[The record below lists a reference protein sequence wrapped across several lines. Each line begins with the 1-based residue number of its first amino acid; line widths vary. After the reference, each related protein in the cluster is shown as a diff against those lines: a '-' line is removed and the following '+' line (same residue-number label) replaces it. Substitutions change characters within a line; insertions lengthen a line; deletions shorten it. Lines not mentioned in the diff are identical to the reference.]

1 MHVSDLRICALSAVP
16 SSLWFIDDRFFKSK
30 FCFSTILS
38 KIKTRIKILLVLN
51 HNDFYMRQLKITQQ
65 ITQRNEQSTVR
76 YFQDINKYSLITAEE
91 EVSLAVRIRNG
102 DEVALEK
109 LVVANLRFV
118 VSVAKQYQNQGLS
131 FPDLINQ
138 GNLGLVKAAQKF
150 DETRGFKFISY
161 AVWWIR
167 QSIMEAIAEHT
178 RIVRLPLNRISSINK
193 VAKAIPYLEQQL
205 ERDPTNTEIANYLEL
220 SVEEVETI
228 NSIKKR
234 QISFDMP
241 LTHDGESDFSLYDIV
256 QNEDFPTPDNHLI
269 DESVRTNIQRA
280 LVKLSDREAGV
291 LTMCYGLNN
300 SRALSLYD
308 IALQYGT
315 STERIRQIKNSALV
329 KLRNLLKQTNEYA
342 QVTF

>member
-1 MHVSDLRICALSAVP
+1 
-16 SSLWFIDDRFFKSK
+16 
-30 FCFSTILS
+30 
-38 KIKTRIKILLVLN
+38 
-51 HNDFYMRQLKITQQ
+51 MRQLKITQQ
-65 ITQRNEQSTVR
+65 ITQRNDQSTVR

-91 EVSLAVRIRNG
+91 EVSLSVRIRNG
-102 DEVALEK
+102 DTVALEK

-138 GNLGLVKAAQKF
+138 GNLGLVKAATKF

-167 QSIMEAIAEHT
+167 QSIMEAISEHT

-193 VAKAIPYLEQQL
+193 ISKAIPFLEQHL
-205 ERDPTNTEIANYLEL
+205 EREPTNSEIAEYMEISL
-220 SVEEVETI
+220 EEVETA
-228 NSIKKR
+228 NSIKKK

-241 LTHDGESDFSLYDIV
+241 LMNDGDSDFSLYDIV

-269 DESVRTNIQRA
+269 DESLRTNIQRA
-280 LVKLSDREAGV
+280 IGKLTEREAGV
-291 LTMCYGLNN
+291 LTMFYGLNN
-300 SRALSLYD
+300 SQVLSLLD
-308 IALQYGT
+308 IAVIFGT

-329 KLRNLLKQTNEYA
+329 KLRNLLKHSNEYA

>member
-1 MHVSDLRICALSAVP
+1 
-16 SSLWFIDDRFFKSK
+16 
-30 FCFSTILS
+30 
-38 KIKTRIKILLVLN
+38 
-51 HNDFYMRQLKITQQ
+51 MRQLKITQQ

-91 EVSLAVRIRNG
+91 EVSLSIRIRGG
-102 DEVALEK
+102 DTVALEK

-167 QSIMEAIAEHT
+167 QSIMEAVSEHT

-193 VAKAIPYLEQQL
+193 ISKAIPFLEQQL
-205 ERDPTNTEIANYLEL
+205 EREPTNSEIAKYLEMSL
-220 SVEEVETI
+220 EEVETA
-228 NSIKKR
+228 NSIKKK
-234 QISFDMP
+234 QISFDKP
-241 LTHDGESDFSLYDIV
+241 LINDGESDFSLYDII

-280 LVKLSDREAGV
+280 IRKLTEREAGV

-300 SRALSLYD
+300 STVLSLYD
-308 IALQYGT
+308 IANSYGT
-315 STERIRQIKNSALV
+315 STERIRQIKNSALI
-329 KLRNLLKQTNEYA
+329 KLRNLLKHSNEYA
-342 QVTF
+342 QVEY

>member
-1 MHVSDLRICALSAVP
+1 
-16 SSLWFIDDRFFKSK
+16 
-30 FCFSTILS
+30 
-38 KIKTRIKILLVLN
+38 
-51 HNDFYMRQLKITQQ
+51 MRQLKITQQ

-76 YFQDINKYSLITAEE
+76 YFQDINKYSLITADE
-91 EVSLAVRIRNG
+91 EVSLAIRIRNG
-102 DEVALEK
+102 DDVALEK

-167 QSIMEAIAEHT
+167 QSIIEAISEHT

-193 VAKAIPYLEQQL
+193 IAKAIPYLEQQL

-256 QNEDFPTPDNHLI
+256 QNEDFPTPDSHLI

-280 LVKLSDREAGV
+280 LGKLSDREGGV

-308 IALQYGT
+308 IAVQYGT

-329 KLRNLLKQTNEYA
+329 KLRNLLTHSNEYA

>member
-1 MHVSDLRICALSAVP
+1 
-16 SSLWFIDDRFFKSK
+16 
-30 FCFSTILS
+30 
-38 KIKTRIKILLVLN
+38 
-51 HNDFYMRQLKITQQ
+51 MRQLKITQQ
-65 ITQRNEQSTVR
+65 ITQRNDQSTVR
-76 YFQDINKYSLITAEE
+76 YFQDINKYSLISAEE
-91 EVSLAVRIRNG
+91 EVSLSVRIRGG
-102 DEVALEK
+102 DTVALEK

-138 GNLGLVKAAQKF
+138 GNLGLVKAATKF

-167 QSIMEAIAEHT
+167 QSIMEAISEHT

-193 VAKAIPYLEQQL
+193 ISKAIPFLEQQL
-205 ERDPTNTEIANYLEL
+205 EREPTNSEIAKYLEISL
-220 SVEEVETI
+220 QEVETA
-228 NSIKKR
+228 NSIKKK

-241 LTHDGESDFSLYDIV
+241 LVNNGESDFSLYDII
-256 QNEDFPTPDNHLI
+256 QNEDFAAPDNHLI

-280 LVKLSDREAGV
+280 IGKLTDREAGV

-300 SRALSLYD
+300 SQVLSLYD
-308 IALQYGT
+308 IAVKFGT

-329 KLRNLLKQTNEYA
+329 KLRNLLKHSIEYEE
-342 QVTF
+342 VTF

>member
-1 MHVSDLRICALSAVP
+1 
-16 SSLWFIDDRFFKSK
+16 
-30 FCFSTILS
+30 
-38 KIKTRIKILLVLN
+38 
-51 HNDFYMRQLKITQQ
+51 MRQLKITQQ

-76 YFQDINKYSLITAEE
+76 YFQDINKYALITAEE
-91 EVSLAVRIRNG
+91 EVSLAIRIRNG
-102 DEVALEK
+102 DEVALQK

-167 QSIMEAIAEHT
+167 QSIMEAISEHT

-205 ERDPTNTEIANYLEL
+205 ERDPTNSEIANYLEL
-220 SVEEVETI
+220 SIEEVETI

-241 LTHDGESDFSLYDIV
+241 LTNDGESDFSLYDIV
-256 QNEDFPTPDNHLI
+256 QNEDYPTPDHQLM

-280 LVKLSDREAGV
+280 IGKLTEREAGV
-291 LTMCYGLNN
+291 LTMSYGLNN

-315 STERIRQIKNSALV
+315 STERIRQIKNSALE
-329 KLRNLLKQTNEYA
+329 KLRNILKHSNEYA

>member
-1 MHVSDLRICALSAVP
+1 
-16 SSLWFIDDRFFKSK
+16 
-30 FCFSTILS
+30 
-38 KIKTRIKILLVLN
+38 
-51 HNDFYMRQLKITQQ
+51 MRQLKITQQ
-65 ITQRNEQSTVR
+65 ITQRNDQSTVR

-91 EVSLAVRIRNG
+91 EVSLSIRIRHG
-102 DEVALEK
+102 DTVALEK

-167 QSIMEAIAEHT
+167 QSIMEAISEHT

-193 VAKAIPYLEQQL
+193 ISKAIPFLEQKLEREPTNSEIAKYLEISL
-205 ERDPTNTEIANYLEL
+205 
-220 SVEEVETI
+220 EEVETA
-228 NSIKKR
+228 NSIKKK
-234 QISFDMP
+234 QISFDKP
-241 LTHDGESDFSLYDIV
+241 LVNDGESDFSLYDII

-280 LVKLSDREAGV
+280 IGKLTDREAGV

-300 SRALSLYD
+300 STVLSLYD
-308 IALQYGT
+308 IADSYGT
-315 STERIRQIKNSALV
+315 STERIRQIKNSALI
-329 KLRNLLKQTNEYA
+329 KMRNLLKHSNEYA
-342 QVTF
+342 QVEF

>member
-1 MHVSDLRICALSAVP
+1 
-16 SSLWFIDDRFFKSK
+16 
-30 FCFSTILS
+30 
-38 KIKTRIKILLVLN
+38 
-51 HNDFYMRQLKITQQ
+51 MRQLKITQQ

-91 EVSLAVRIRNG
+91 EVSLSVRIRSG
-102 DEVALEK
+102 DTVALEK

-167 QSIMEAIAEHT
+167 QSIMEAVSEHT
-178 RIVRLPLNRISSINK
+178 RIVRLPLNRISTINK
-193 VAKAIPYLEQQL
+193 ISKAIPFLEQQL
-205 ERDPTNTEIANYLEL
+205 EREPTNSEIATYLEMSL
-220 SVEEVETI
+220 EEVETA
-228 NSIKKR
+228 NSIKKK
-234 QISFDMP
+234 QISFDKP
-241 LTHDGESDFSLYDIV
+241 LINDGESDFSLYDII

-280 LVKLSDREAGV
+280 IGKLTDREAGV

-300 SRALSLYD
+300 SMVLSLYD
-308 IALQYGT
+308 IANSYGT

-329 KLRNLLKQTNEYA
+329 KLRNLLKHSNEYA
-342 QVTF
+342 QIEY

>member
-1 MHVSDLRICALSAVP
+1 
-16 SSLWFIDDRFFKSK
+16 
-30 FCFSTILS
+30 
-38 KIKTRIKILLVLN
+38 
-51 HNDFYMRQLKITQQ
+51 MRQLKITQQ
-65 ITQRNEQSTVR
+65 ITQRNDQSTVR

-91 EVSLAVRIRNG
+91 EVSLSVRIRSG
-102 DEVALEK
+102 DTVALEK

-138 GNLGLVKAAQKF
+138 GNLGLVKAATKF

-167 QSIMEAIAEHT
+167 QSIMEAISEHT

-193 VAKAIPYLEQQL
+193 ISKAIPFLEQKL
-205 ERDPTNTEIANYLEL
+205 EREPTNSEIAEYMEISL
-220 SVEEVETI
+220 EEVETA
-228 NSIKKR
+228 NSIKKK

-241 LTHDGESDFSLYDIV
+241 LVNNGESDFSLYDIV

-269 DESVRTNIQRA
+269 DESLRTNIQRA
-280 LVKLSDREAGV
+280 IGKLTDREAGV

-300 SRALSLYD
+300 SQVLSLYD
-308 IALQYGT
+308 IAVKFGT

-329 KLRNLLKQTNEYA
+329 KLRNLLKHSNEYA
-342 QVTF
+342 EVTL